1 MYEINGLRAEPKR
14 IKNLVAEPICFGKR
28 KPTYKPIT
36 WENCPSDYTPLDGL
50 KMQVPEPPEPRK
62 CKCCGA
68 PLTYEED
75 FIRCEYCGTYYKWG
89 GE

>member
-1 MYEINGLRAEPKR
+1 MGVY
-14 IKNLVAEPICFGKR
+14 F
-28 KPTYKPIT
+28 KPIT
-36 WENCPSDYTPLDGL
+36 WENYPDQWHPIG
-50 KMQVPEPPEPRK
+50 KIQVVPAEPKK

-89 GE
+89 E